1 MEAAQSRT
9 HAVRI
14 ASCIAAGLGLFLIL
28 YLRLLPALLAGLL
41 VYEVVVSTAPLMG
54 RRLSGDRARVLAV
67 ALVGVIVVGLLTLLV
82 LGGISFFRTEIG
94 NPEDL
99 WQNRLMP
106 LVERARQQLPPAIV
120 DRLPESVDA
129 LRITAMDWARSH
141 AVTLQLAGKEAARV
155 VVHIII
161 GLVLG
166 AIVALSRARPT
177 HQVGPFAAELSLRS
191 ARLADAFH
199 NIVFAQIKISLFNT
213 LFTAIYLLAVL
224 PLFGVHLPLTK
235 TLIVI
240 TFIVGLLPVIGNL
253 LSNTAITIVGL
264 SVSLY
269 VGLGALAFLI
279 VIHKFEYFLN
289 ARIVG
294 GQIRARAWELLVAM
308 LLFESAFGLPGVV
321 AAPIFYA
328 YLKAELEAERLI

>member
-1 MEAAQSRT
+1 
-9 HAVRI
+9 
-14 ASCIAAGLGLFLIL
+14 
-28 YLRLLPALLAGLL
+28 
-41 VYEVVVSTAPLMG
+41 
-54 RRLSGDRARVLAV
+54 
-67 ALVGVIVVGLLTLLV
+67 VGLLTLLV
-82 LGGISFFRTEIG
+82 FGGISFFRSEIG

-120 DRLPESVDA
+120 DRLPDSVEA

-155 VVHIII
+155 VVHILI

-166 AIVALSRARPT
+166 AIVALSRTRPT

-224 PLFGVHLPLTK
+224 PMFGVHLPLTK

-240 TFIVGLLPVIGNL
+240 TFVVGLLPVIGNL
-253 LSNTAITIVGL
+253 LSNTAITVVGL

-294 GQIRARAWELLVAM
+294 SQIRARAWELLVAM
-308 LLFESAFGLPGVV
+308 LLFEAAFGLPGVV

-328 YLKAELEAERLI
+328 YLKAELEASHLI

>member
-1 MEAAQSRT
+1 MDAVSSRIR
-9 HAVRI
+9 ASRI
-14 ASCIAAGLGLFLIL
+14 ASYLMAGLGLFLIL
-28 YLRLLPALLAGLL
+28 YLRLLPALMAGLL
-41 VYEVVVSTAPLMG
+41 VYEVVVSLAPLMG
-54 RRLSGDRARVLAV
+54 RRISGDRARVLAV
-67 ALVGVIVVGLLTLLV
+67 AIIGVVVVGVITLLI
-82 LGGISFFRTEIG
+82 LGAISFFRMEIG

-99 WQNRLMP
+99 WQNKLMP
-106 LVERARQQLPPAIV
+106 MVERARQQLPQAVV
-120 DRLPESVDA
+120 DRLPDSVDDLRVTA
-129 LRITAMDWARSH
+129 LDWARSH

-155 VVHIII
+155 LVHIVI

-166 AIVALSRARPT
+166 AFVALSRTRPS
-177 HQVGPFAAELSLRS
+177 HQMGPFAAELSLRC

-199 NIVFAQIKISLFNT
+199 NIVFAQIKISLVNT
-213 LFTAIYLLAVL
+213 AFTAIFLVGVL
-224 PLFGVHLPLTK
+224 PLFGMHLPLTK

-253 LSNTAITIVGL
+253 FSNTAITIVGL
-264 SVSLY
+264 SVGLY

-279 VIHKFEYFLN
+279 LIHKLEYFLN

-308 LLFESAFGLPGVV
+308 LVFEAAFGLPGLV

-328 YLKAELEAERLI
+328 YLKAELEAGRLI

>member
-1 MEAAQSRT
+1 MEAAPSRT

-14 ASCIAAGLGLFLIL
+14 ASYIAAGLGLFLVL

-54 RRLSGDRARVLAV
+54 RKLSGDRARVLAV
-67 ALVGVIVVGLLTLLV
+67 ALIGVLVVGLLTLLI
-82 LGGISFFRTEIG
+82 LGGISFFRNEIG

-99 WQNRLMP
+99 WQNKLMP
-106 LVERARQQLPPAIV
+106 LVERARQQLPPAVV

-129 LRITAMDWARSH
+129 LRVTAMDWMRSH

-155 VVHIII
+155 LVHIII

-166 AIVALSRARPT
+166 AFVALSRARPT
-177 HQVGPFAAELSLRS
+177 HQIGPFAAELSLRS

-213 LFTAIYLLAVL
+213 LFTAIYLLCVL

-308 LLFESAFGLPGVV
+308 LLCEAAFGLPGVV

-328 YLKAELEAERLI
+328 YLKAELEAEHLI

>member
-1 MEAAQSRT
+1 MEAANSRT
-9 HAVRI
+9 RAVRI
-14 ASCIAAGLGLFLIL
+14 ASYIAAGLGLFLVL

-67 ALVGVIVVGLLTLLV
+67 ALVGVVVVGLLTLLV
-82 LGGISFFRTEIG
+82 LGGISFFRNEIG

-106 LVERARQQLPPAIV
+106 LVERARQQLPPAVV

-213 LFTAIYLLAVL
+213 LFTGIYLLAVL

-240 TFIVGLLPVIGNL
+240 TFVVGLLPVIGNL
-253 LSNTAITIVGL
+253 LSNTAITVVGL
-264 SVSLY
+264 SVSLS

-308 LLFESAFGLPGVV
+308 LLFEAAFGLPGLV